1 MTKQK
6 ILIADDEPLARERL
20 KRLAESLPEYRVCG
34 EAGDGDTVLARVA
47 ELHPDILLLDIRMP
61 GLDGMEVAA
70 RLSQINNPPAI
81 IFCTAYDSY
90 AIRAFDVQAIAYLL
104 KPVRKDALAEALAR
118 AGRVN
123 RVQLQALSSQAFAT
137 GEFPGSPA
145 GNPANMNPG
154 DDEQLPVR
162 THRGTELIDIAGIRY
177 CQADQK
183 YVTIHHTRGETVS
196 DYTLKELENAYP
208 RQLLRIHR
216 NTLVGVRFIQALKRT
231 PEGHNLV
238 VLRDDLGEL
247 QASRRHTSNVRHWL
261 QGQQP
266 GG

>member
-20 KRLAESLPEYRVCG
+20 RRLAEGLPEYEVCG
-34 EAGDGDTVLARVA
+34 EASDGNSALAQVA
-47 ELHPDILLLDIRMP
+47 ELQPDILLLDIRMP

-70 RLSQINNPPAI
+70 RLSKLSSPPAI

-90 AIRAFDVQAIAYLL
+90 AIQAFDVQAIAYLL
-104 KPVRKDALAEALAR
+104 KPVRKQALAEALAR
-118 AGRVN
+118 AGRIN
-123 RVQLQALSSQAFAT
+123 RVQLQAFSSSNASNSTGRDAT
-137 GEFPGSPA
+137 E
-145 GNPANMNPG
+145 N
-154 DDEQLPVR
+154 EQLAVR

-183 YVTIHHTRGETVS
+183 YVTIHHSRGEAVS
-196 DYTLKELENAYP
+196 DYTLKELENSYP

-238 VLRDDLGEL
+238 LLRDDLGEL
-247 QASRRHTSNVRHWL
+247 QVSRRHASNVRQWL
-261 QGQQP
+261 QG
-266 GG
+266 